1 MGSKTDTRMKRG
13 ELLKGIAYTAILL
26 WMNAY
31 ICREWFTTPT
41 AYMNSMH
48 GFWTA
53 LARMGDGG
61 WWHARWWPY
70 WDAGIPFEFAYSPLV
85 PLLTAAWS
93 AVAGFRTPQRFS
105 AYPVWSTSCFLP
117 RFSSWHGC

>member
-1 MGSKTDTRMKRG
+1 MSRG
-13 ELLKGIAYTAILL
+13 ELLQGFAYMAILV

-31 ICREWFTTPT
+31 ICRDWFTTQT

-53 LARMGDGG
+53 LARMAEGG

-70 WDAGIPFEFAYSPLV
+70 WDAGIPFEFTYSPLV
-85 PLLTAAWS
+85 PAADCGVGGRRPDPSSSWRSS
-93 AVAGFRTPQRFS
+93 ASPA
-105 AYPVWSTSCFLP
+105 WSTSCF
-117 RFSSWHGC
+117 RQRSF